1 MIPRFT
7 SRLAS
12 TALVAVFVLV
22 LAGLAVAHRA
32 LTEADRARAALDAEV
47 SAGFVGSFLQVHAEA
62 LSSFHGYYFDD
73 AEEAARHQARFAML
87 VGALQEHA
95 SSFSRVFVTDS
106 TGRVT
111 RDTVLSGS
119 GRPLP
124 VGLVLDTVARYDVD
138 SLARQARLSG
148 RTAVGPTSA
157 STPGRRRG
165 VEPDSGILILE
176 PLTVGG
182 RFVGFAGGEITTGA
196 LLAGLTQHHGR
207 DRLQLALTGDSVR
220 TRPRRV
226 FHTGSGLKVSSVQEA
241 SAPVPLPGGGHWRIE
256 VEHAAS
262 GVTRTVLWTLGIVTL
277 TGLALG
283 VAHERRQAR
292 RIAERSAELER
303 LSSELLSANRA
314 KSEVLAN
321 VSHELRTPLNA
332 IVGFADLLRDGVYG
346 ELAPRQVSP
355 VQRIEASA
363 DHLRHLVDQVLDL
376 AKIAAGRLEV
386 HTEILDLRPFV
397 LDVASEVE
405 SLISEKQLALSLAVG
420 ASLPRVR
427 TDPTHLRQ
435 ILVNLIGNA
444 IKHTQTGGITVRGR
458 FIEPNADGNGGA
470 ARHVGG
476 RFMTPRPTMAPG
488 APGGGGGNRPPN
500 PSRLWVALQVVDTG
514 SGIAPADHER
524 IFDEFEQVNA
534 GPRGDSMARGTGLG
548 LSISRRLA
556 RLLGGDITLDSEVG
570 KGSTFT
576 LWLPV
581 DPADVKPRTGS
592 VRRVPTTETR
602 VVG

>member
-12 TALVAVFVLV
+12 IALGAVFVLV

-32 LTEADRARAALDAEV
+32 LTEADRARATLDAEV
-47 SAGFVGSFLQVHAEA
+47 SAGFVGNFLQVHAEA

-73 AEEAARHQARFAML
+73 PAEAERHRDRFGML
-87 VGALQEHA
+87 VSALREHA

-106 TGRVT
+106 TGRVV
-111 RDTVLSGS
+111 RDTVLSG
-119 GRPLP
+119 GARPLP
-124 VGLVLDTVARYDVD
+124 AGLVLDTLERYDVD

-148 RTAVGPTSA
+148 RTTVGPTSA
-157 STPGRRRG
+157 STPGGRRG
-165 VEPDSGILILE
+165 AEPDSGILILE
-176 PLTVGG
+176 PLDVGG

-196 LLAGLTQHHGR
+196 LLAGLIQHHGR
-207 DRLQLALTGDSVR
+207 DRLQLALTGDS
-220 TRPRRV
+220 TRAHPRRV

-241 SAPVPLPGGGHWRIE
+241 SAPVPLPGGGTWRIE

-262 GVTRTVLWTLGIVTL
+262 GATRTALWTLGIVTL

-314 KSEVLAN
+314 KSEFLAN

-363 DHLRHLVDQVLDL
+363 NHLRHLVDQVLDL

-386 HTEILDLRPFV
+386 HTETVDLRPFV

-405 SLISEKQLALSLAVG
+405 PLINEKQLALSIAVG
-420 ASLPRVR
+420 ATLPRIR
-427 TDPTHLRQ
+427 TDPQHLRQ
-435 ILVNLIGNA
+435 ILVNLLGNA
-444 IKHTQTGGITVRGR
+444 VKYTATGGIAVR
-458 FIEPNADGNGGA
+458 
-470 ARHVGG
+470 ARLVE
-476 RFMTPRPTMAPG
+476 PG
-488 APGGGGGNRPPN
+488 APLTGGPPIGKP
-500 PSRLWVALQVVDTG
+500 PSADAHWVALQVSDTG
-514 SGIAPADHER
+514 AGVPKADRER

-548 LSISRRLA
+548 LPISRRLA
-556 RLLGGDITLDSEVG
+556 RLIGGDVTLESELG
-570 KGSTFT
+570 RGSTFT

-581 DPADVKPRTGS
+581 DPADLKPRVSARMRAVTPAPE
-592 VRRVPTTETR
+592 VVTEATPATTPDEKP